1 MHDWVIEMWGK
12 VLGNQN
18 NSPKR
23 EVSLHSDTD
32 DNLQNEYVVKCQL
45 RSCLWETGAV
55 KQWGWEWEWV
65 SFYQAGPGS
74 RWTPSCPKRWFQ
86 KKAEKDEIRKKKERD
101 FWRRKAQD
109 KDTEKAALA
118 NGPSSQLTQSEINS
132 RVLQGSMANHQAWLP
147 NTLT

>member
-1 MHDWVIEMWGK
+1 MHDWVIEIWGK

-55 KQWGWEWEWV
+55 KQWGWEREWV
-65 SFYQAGPGS
+65 SFHQAGPGS

-86 KKAEKDEIRKKKERD
+86 KKAEKDEIRKKKGGD

-109 KDTEKAALA
+109 KDTEKAVLA

>member
-12 VLGNQN
+12 VSGNQN

-109 KDTEKAALA
+109 KDTEKAVLA
-118 NGPSSQLTQSEINS
+118 NGPSSQLTQLEINS

>member
-12 VLGNQN
+12 VSGNQN

-55 KQWGWEWEWV
+55 KQWGWEWV

-109 KDTEKAALA
+109 KDTEKAVLA

>member
-12 VLGNQN
+12 VSGNQN

-74 RWTPSCPKRWFQ
+74 RWTQSCPKRWFQ

-109 KDTEKAALA
+109 KDTEKAVLA
-118 NGPSSQLTQSEINS
+118 NGPSSQLTQSETNS

>member
-12 VLGNQN
+12 VSGNQN

-109 KDTEKAALA
+109 KDTEKAVLA

-132 RVLQGSMANHQAWLP
+132 HVLQGSMANHQAWLP

>member
-12 VLGNQN
+12 VSGNQN

-109 KDTEKAALA
+109 KDTEKAVLA
-118 NGPSSQLTQSEINS
+118 NGPSSQLTQSETNS

>member
-12 VLGNQN
+12 VSGNQN

-109 KDTEKAALA
+109 KETEKAVLA